1 MLNQIISQTL
11 PYIPKKVVQWASK
24 KYVAGET
31 LDDAVKIVKALN
43 EKGIFATVDVLG
55 EFVSDRAQ
63 ALSSTQES
71 SFVLDA
77 INQKDL
83 QSGISVK
90 LTSLGLDIDDEFC
103 FENLKS
109 LVTKAK
115 KFNRFLR
122 IDMENSPYTTRTL
135 NLYKRLREE
144 KIDNTGVVI
153 QAYMRRSADDIRSF
167 APLNVPVRLCKGIY
181 REDPSIAFKDRVEI
195 QENYKKLLV
204 MLFENNMHA
213 AIATHDDV
221 LIDFA
226 REYIAKNTISKDRYE
241 FQMLLGVRENTR
253 DELVKE
259 GHRVRIY
266 VPFGKDWYGYSIRRL
281 KENPEMAVAIAKAFV
296 FGGLEPFEDV
306 VELFNLIDTIR
317 AETSDDIVIY
327 TGYRENE
334 IAALVAVLERIHKN
348 IIIKFGRFVP
358 DQKAHLD
365 SVLGVN
371 LSSPNQ
377 YAKKIS

>member
-1 MLNQIISQTL
+1 MFNQIISQTL

-31 LDDAVKIVKALN
+31 LNDAVKIVKGLN
-43 EKGIFATVDVLG
+43 EKGIFTTMDVLG

-63 ALSSTQES
+63 AMAAAKQSNA
-71 SFVLDA
+71 VLDA
-77 INQKDL
+77 IHSEDL
-83 QSGISVK
+83 RSGLSVK

-103 FENLKS
+103 FDNLKT

-122 IDMENSPYTTRTL
+122 IDMENSPYTSRTL

-153 QAYMRRSADDIRSF
+153 QAYMKRSADDIRSL
-167 APLNVPVRLCKGIY
+167 AALKAPVRLCKGIY
-181 REDPSIAFKDRVEI
+181 REDPAIAFKDRVEI
-195 QENYKKLLV
+195 QENYKKLLK
-204 MLFENNMHA
+204 MLFENGMHA

-226 REYIAKNTISKDRYE
+226 REYIAKKSISKDRYE
-241 FQMLLGVRENTR
+241 FQMLLGVRENKR

-259 GHRVRIY
+259 GHRMRIY

-281 KENPEMAVAIAKAFV
+281 KENPEMAGTIAKAFL
-296 FGGLEPFEDV
+296 FGG
-306 VELFNLIDTIR
+306 
-317 AETSDDIVIY
+317 
-327 TGYRENE
+327 
-334 IAALVAVLERIHKN
+334 
-348 IIIKFGRFVP
+348 
-358 DQKAHLD
+358 
-365 SVLGVN
+365 
-371 LSSPNQ
+371 
-377 YAKKIS
+377 